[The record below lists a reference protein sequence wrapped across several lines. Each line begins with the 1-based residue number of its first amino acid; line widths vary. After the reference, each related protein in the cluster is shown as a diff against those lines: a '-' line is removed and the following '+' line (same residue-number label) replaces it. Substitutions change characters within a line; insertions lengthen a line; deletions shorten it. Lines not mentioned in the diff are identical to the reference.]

1 MNFSDFI
8 SFGSGLIAGIS
19 IYFPDLIFIAIA
31 AVTMAGALITVLAR
45 SVIYALMGLVFT
57 MFGIAG
63 LYIYLNSPFL
73 AMMQILIYVGAITV
87 LIAFAIMLAGP
98 MYKHPGEWSRPV
110 KFIASAIVAL
120 VSFLFFYK
128 ALMHTDWLMNGVRD
142 FDQTTKAI
150 GRVLFDKLMFPF
162 ELISLLIVVAIIGAI
177 MLALLSKEE
186 K

>member
-8 SFGSGLIAGIS
+8 SLAGGLTDRIS
-19 IYFPDLIFIAIA
+19 MYVPDLIFVAIA
-31 AVTMAGALITVLAR
+31 AATMSGALITVLAR

-73 AMMQILIYVGAITV
+73 AMMQILIYVGAVTV

-110 KFIASAIVAL
+110 KFIASTIVAL
-120 VSFLFFYK
+120 VSFLFLYK
-128 ALMHTDWLMNGVRD
+128 ALMRTDWLTGGVKD
-142 FDQTTKAI
+142 FDQTTEAI